1 MVGRK
6 EVIIMAE
13 RENRQK
19 TTIKTS
25 KARERMR
32 VVQDKMSEELREIRK
47 KAPIGVGP
55 NVQMT
60 I

>member
-1 MVGRK
+1 MT
-6 EVIIMAE
+6 E
-13 RENRQK
+13 QK
-19 TTIKTS
+19 TGK
-25 KARERMR
+25 KQQRKRKMKVA
-32 VVQDKMSEELREIRK
+32 QNKMSKELCEIPK